1 MTRERMVSGHRGQGL
16 AFKVALAGGIL
27 ASLAALSMA
36 GAGPAYRLEAL
47 ALGDAFSMLRYG
59 AFIAFGASGLGL
71 VSLLIAA
78 LTRRLLPAV
87 LGALVILAGLALV
100 AVPWL
105 QLQQARS
112 VPPIHDITTDLLDP
126 PAFEALVAPREAA
139 PNAVAYPG
147 EETARQQRE
156 AYPDIQPLMLAA
168 SLEAVRTA
176 AEAEAREAGWEIA
189 ALEERRLEATDTT
202 FWFGFKDDV
211 VIRMTETGDGV
222 TGDEVRVDMRS
233 ASRLGTSDV
242 GTNAARIRAFLEALE
257 RRVMPQ

>member
-1 MTRERMVSGHRGQGL
+1 MTRERMTSGHRGAGL
-16 AFKVALAGGIL
+16 AFKVAVAGGIL
-27 ASLAALSMA
+27 ALLGALSLA
-36 GAGPAYRLEAL
+36 GAGPAYRLGAL
-47 ALGDAFSMLRYG
+47 SLGDAFSLLRYG
-59 AFIAFGASGLGL
+59 AFVALGAAGLGG

-78 LTRRLLPAV
+78 LTRRGLSAV

-105 QLQQARS
+105 QLQQART
-112 VPPIHDITTDLLDP
+112 VPPIHDITTDLQDP

-147 EETARQQRE
+147 EATARQQRE
-156 AYPDIQPLMLAA
+156 AYPDIQPLVLAA
-168 SLEAVRTA
+168 SIEAVRTA

-189 ALEERRLEATDTT
+189 ALEDRRLEATDTT

-211 VIRMTETGDGV
+211 VIRLSETNDG
-222 TGDEVRVDMRS
+222 VRVDMRS

-257 RRVMPQ
+257 RRLAPS